1 MTDAPAAEPWSDLA
15 AVDTLVRANLGAH
28 HRTTADSDARRA
40 AVAVT
45 VLTHRGEPHVLVLRR
60 AFHGRNAGQ
69 WALPGGRAE
78 PGESA
83 VETALRE
90 LEEETGVQA
99 GPEQVAGR
107 LDDLV
112 TGSGFV
118 IRPVVVVVHG
128 PVRLRRDWGEV
139 HSLHPVPVRRLLD
152 PAVPRWRTGPDG
164 TAVLSLPLRHDMV
177 VHAPTGALLYQ
188 FREVALLGRE
198 TRVADLVQPR
208 FTHT

>member
-1 MTDAPAAEPWSDLA
+1 MTDSHPAGPWDDLPALDELIRSNLA
-15 AVDTLVRANLGAH
+15 ARPPVVAA
-28 HRTTADSDARRA
+28 SDARRA

-45 VLTHRGEPHVLVLRR
+45 VLLHRGTPHVLVQRR
-60 AFHGRNAGQ
+60 AFHGRNPGQ

-83 VETALRE
+83 AETALRE
-90 LEEETGVQA
+90 LAEETGVQA
-99 GPEQVAGR
+99 TEEQVAGR

-118 IRPVVVVVHG
+118 VRPVVVVVHD
-128 PVRLRRDWGEV
+128 PARLRREPGEV

-152 PAVPRWRTGPDG
+152 PAVPRWRAAADG
-164 TAVLSLPLRHDMV
+164 SPVLSVPLRHDMV
-177 VHAPTGALLYQ
+177 IHAPTCAFLYQ
-188 FREVALLGRE
+188 FREVALLGRD
-198 TRVADLVQPR
+198 TRVADLTQPD